1 MNSSTK
7 SKLYLGKMLILE
19 ISAFLAIKQEN
30 NNYRCSWQL
39 LLLLIIII
47 MLYQRKLFWF
57 RQKHEIVNN
66 KKFLEMKWVLEKILF
81 AHQPMKWKESKCQTD
96 D

>member
-1 MNSSTK
+1 
-7 SKLYLGKMLILE
+7 
-19 ISAFLAIKQEN
+19 
-30 NNYRCSWQL
+30 
-39 LLLLIIII
+39 

-81 AHQPMKWKESKCQTD
+81 AHQPMKWKESKHQTD
-96 D
+96 DQAKKNQQ